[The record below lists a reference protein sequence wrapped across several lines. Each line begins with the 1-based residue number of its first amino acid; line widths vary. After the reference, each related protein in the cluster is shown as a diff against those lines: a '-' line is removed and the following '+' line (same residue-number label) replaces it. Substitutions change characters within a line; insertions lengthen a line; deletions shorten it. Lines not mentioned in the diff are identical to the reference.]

1 MKSSEAA
8 MGGGEVGAQRPVL
21 RSNELKKTG
30 ARRARVR
37 TRDQNPLVPNSE
49 HEDWRLK
56 KDDFFIKAE
65 KNEYICTSK
74 EGMKKNKFICS

>member
-30 ARRARVR
+30 ARS
-37 TRDQNPLVPNSE
+37 TRGQNPLVKSCLGLQ
-49 HEDWRLK
+49 RAFVKSRTVFLL
-56 KDDFFIKAE
+56 
-65 KNEYICTSK
+65 
-74 EGMKKNKFICS
+74 